1 MSLENPKYDVAISF
15 LQQDVNTAEALARK
29 LGEVFDVFF
38 YPYRQEELA
47 GKDGLEG
54 FREPFYDNSRLNV
67 VLYRDG
73 WGQTRFTGVEER
85 AIKDA
90 CFNNGG
96 YDRLFFLMLDEKSTH
111 PGWLADSPVRYNLE
125 MFGLDGAV
133 GAIKG
138 RVLENRGSP
147 KQMTPAKQAKLL
159 KADAEFAGERGRMLS
174 GHNIGA
180 VHTEVESLFQEIE

>member
-38 YPYRQEELA
+38 YPDRQEELA

-96 YDRLFFLMLDEKSTH
+96 YDRLFFLMLDETVSYTH
-111 PGWLADSPVRYNLE
+111 LRAHETGRNLVCR
-125 MFGLDGAV
+125 LL
-133 GAIKG
+133 
-138 RVLENRGSP
+138 LE
-147 KQMTPAKQAKLL
+147 KK
-159 KADAEFAGERGRMLS
+159 
-174 GHNIGA
+174 
-180 VHTEVESLFQEIE
+180 